1 LQQDFFV
8 IGQGGNGFRL
18 KEGRLGKDIR
28 KRVFTITVMKHW
40 NRLSKDRMTAL
51 SLLTFMVKMD
61 QVLNNQ
67 I

>member
-1 LQQDFFV
+1 M